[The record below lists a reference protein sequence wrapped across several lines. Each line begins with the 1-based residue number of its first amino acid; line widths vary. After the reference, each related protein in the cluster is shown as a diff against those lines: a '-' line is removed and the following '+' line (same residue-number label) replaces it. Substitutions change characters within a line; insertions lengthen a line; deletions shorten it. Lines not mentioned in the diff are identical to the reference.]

1 MIKKNWQLFAK
12 ALASCILVYFMLRVW
27 QDIQARFQIFLAGSD
42 RIPRSFVVIVAF
54 LVLMLAFAFAN
65 IWWMGAVEKLNGIRR
80 KLGLL
85 RWILAMLVALGIG
98 YLFLYSKWSEVISGD
113 WLRASF
119 LLAALVAMT
128 WLLSRSEEHAYT
140 AEAFFTAGILFG
152 SIFIFMDELQTVV
165 AYPFSIGWSE
175 GNRIWD
181 YSVIFGRRLY
191 NYPADQSLPAYID
204 LGRQTLWGL
213 PFMLPNVDIVMVRLW
228 SALVFT
234 VPYFILGLFVFY
246 KRGQKVGAW
255 LLVALWTF
263 MFLHQGPIYTPLIL
277 VAILVAGTRRMPWW
291 LGVVVLSLAGYYAYI
306 SRSTWVFTAGM
317 WAALFAFVESTPFQ
331 VKTVRGRWLRAIALG
346 GAGIFGGY
354 LVPKLLQ
361 VIRAWMS
368 ASKPQPGGITVAGV
382 GELVGRQP
390 LLWERLLPNPTNPL
404 GIVFSLLLAVGPL
417 TALILVLAKRSH
429 WRLNIW
435 QQALITLELLAFL
448 VVGIIASVKIGGG
461 NNLHNMD
468 MFLICLVFVAGLLW
482 KAGGDQTIQSIDLQ
496 PWFVKLILAAAI
508 LYPASQG
515 MLTAQPLEMPSTAV
529 AEGALADIN
538 RFVDDSRSGEILF
551 MDQRQLLTFG
561 YVPDVP
567 LVPQYEKKLM
577 MDKALADSA
586 GYFDGLYADLA
597 QHRFT
602 LIVSEPLWT
611 SFQGATYEYGFG
623 DENDAWVKWVSI
635 PVLCF
640 YEPVETNMTVGFQL
654 LQPRQG
660 PPPADLPLPC
670 PVVP

>member
-1 MIKKNWQLFAK
+1 
-12 ALASCILVYFMLRVW
+12 
-27 QDIQARFQIFLAGSD
+27 
-42 RIPRSFVVIVAF
+42 
-54 LVLMLAFAFAN
+54 
-65 IWWMGAVEKLNGIRR
+65 
-80 KLGLL
+80 
-85 RWILAMLVALGIG
+85 
-98 YLFLYSKWSEVISGD
+98 
-113 WLRASF
+113 
-119 LLAALVAMT
+119 
-128 WLLSRSEEHAYT
+128 
-140 AEAFFTAGILFG
+140 
-152 SIFIFMDELQTVV
+152 
-165 AYPFSIGWSE
+165 
-175 GNRIWD
+175 
-181 YSVIFGRRLY
+181 
-191 NYPADQSLPAYID
+191 
-204 LGRQTLWGL
+204 
-213 PFMLPNVDIVMVRLW
+213 
-228 SALVFT
+228 
-234 VPYFILGLFVFY
+234 
-246 KRGQKVGAW
+246 
-255 LLVALWTF
+255 
-263 MFLHQGPIYTPLIL
+263 
-277 VAILVAGTRRMPWW
+277 
-291 LGVVVLSLAGYYAYI
+291 
-306 SRSTWVFTAGM
+306 
-317 WAALFAFVESTPFQ
+317 
-331 VKTVRGRWLRAIALG
+331 
-346 GAGIFGGY
+346 
-354 LVPKLLQ
+354 
-361 VIRAWMS
+361 
-368 ASKPQPGGITVAGV
+368 VAGV